1 MNPRNWRIIAVA
13 LGGTVALL
21 VGILAAMVLLPGGA
35 GGGLAGGPVPAAN
48 GTPSGAA
55 LPSVIGGPVGP
66 GSPFPGGSTAASAGP
81 PSASTSTAQ
90 ASAATSPGGS
100 AANGAGASPS
110 SPADPGA
117 EPTATLTF
125 VDLKLDSKR
134 DPKGMTRAISFST
147 DGPGTIQAQFITH
160 APQGTAQMCLTSG
173 TALRVCKEISNGT
186 VVAKAI
192 AGHNTWTVTLR
203 GTGVFTPVAD
213 VVLTFPAI
221 NPSVTIAHARL
232 DGRVLDNYNGIT
244 ARVAPRAD
252 GNLRLVASWPRNLL
266 YEIGLVNETNGAG
279 NVALQKQG
287 PAMQVDQTLALTGGA
302 AWRLTLRS
310 PAAGLRATE
319 LTATISWP

>member
-1 MNPRNWRIIAVA
+1 MSPRNWRIVAAA
-13 LGGTVALL
+13 LGSLVALL
-21 VGILAAMVLLPGGA
+21 GGIAAAMILLPGSPA
-35 GGGLAGGPVPAAN
+35 GSRVPAAN
-48 GTPSGAA
+48 GAGNGPA

-66 GSPFPGGSTAASAGP
+66 GSPLAGGSTAASAAP
-81 PSASTSTAQ
+81 PSASVSTAS
-90 ASAATSPGGS
+90 ASAATSPGAS
-100 AANGAGASPS
+100 AATGAGS
-110 SPADPGA
+110 SPTSPGEPGA

-147 DGPGTIQAQFITH
+147 DGPGTIQAQFITR

-186 VVAKAI
+186 VVARAI
-192 AGHNTWTVTLR
+192 SGHNTWTVTLR
-203 GTGVFTPVAD
+203 GTSIFTPIAD
-213 VVLTFPAI
+213 VVLTFPAA

-244 ARVAPRAD
+244 VRVAPRAD
-252 GNLRLVASWPRNLL
+252 GNLHLVASWPRNLI
-266 YEIGLVNETNGAG
+266 YEIGLVNETNGSG

-287 PAMQVDQTLALTGGA
+287 PATQTDQTLAVTGGA

-310 PAAGLRATE
+310 PAAGLRETD